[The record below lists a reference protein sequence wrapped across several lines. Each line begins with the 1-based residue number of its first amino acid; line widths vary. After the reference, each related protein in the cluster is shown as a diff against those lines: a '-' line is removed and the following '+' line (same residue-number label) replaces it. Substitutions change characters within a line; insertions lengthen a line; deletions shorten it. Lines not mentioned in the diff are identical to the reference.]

1 MKSARC
7 LTWVA
12 VAACCGGLVACGTAE
27 DTRPSDAPA
36 TVLPAAT
43 PHGGPVGIEAWG
55 RSAAE
60 IVARLEGAT
69 LHRTSN
75 ALAVALEHRRF
86 VPVVLDRRGT
96 HRLTG
101 QSALHETGIRVV
113 IGSGFVSEFQ
123 SLEPLGLLQI
133 DGTIVSPVSRHG
145 YTRIVGVHNGRL
157 GVIGRGDYHRGLL
170 ESALQVGPGIIEAG
184 ALDISPRERDLPA
197 YFRAFIATCV
207 DHDLA
212 GITTSPMHLYD
223 LGNELLALFA
233 EANLQCSEVAN
244 LSGDREALLGLRAAE
259 RVFLI
264 GHATA
269 AKAALIGFREVDAQ
283 H

>member
-1 MKSARC
+1 MKPARC

-12 VAACCGGLVACGTAE
+12 VAACCGGLAACGTAE
-27 DTRPSDAPA
+27 DTRPRDAPA
-36 TVLPAAT
+36 AVLPAAL
-43 PHGGPVGIEAWG
+43 HGDPVGVEAWE
-55 RSAAE
+55 R
-60 IVARLEGAT
+60 VAGEVVALIEGAT
-69 LHRTSN
+69 LHRTPN

-197 YFRAFIATCV
+197 YFRAFIATCA

-212 GITTSPMHLYD
+212 GISTSPMHLYD

-233 EANLQCSEVAN
+233 EAHLQCSEVAN
-244 LSGDREALLGLRAAE
+244 LSGDREALLGLRAGE
-259 RVFLI
+259 RAFLV

-269 AKAALIGFREVDAQ
+269 AKAALIGFRDVDAQ
-283 H
+283 L